1 MEQPERF
8 NRALAALTRPVSS
21 KSPAQKWPAGP
32 GLPRGRP
39 STVSRWA
46 PSAAPV

>member
-8 NRALAALTRPVSS
+8 NRELAALTRRVSS

-32 GLPRGRP
+32 ALHVGRP
-39 STVSRWA
+39 SNASRWA